1 MLKKGIYQI
10 SKIWTQNRE
19 ILETLKIILFRELQL
34 DQIICLPNFSTAIL
48 KNNVK
53 SKKRTQDFSNFRSWE
68 NIFFVFCAMQ
78 KTVVILYLISLS

>member
-34 DQIICLPNFSTAIL
+34 DKIICIPNFSTVIL

-53 SKKRTQDFSNFRSWE
+53 SKKRTRD
-68 NIFFVFCAMQ
+68 IF
-78 KTVVILYLISLS
+78 